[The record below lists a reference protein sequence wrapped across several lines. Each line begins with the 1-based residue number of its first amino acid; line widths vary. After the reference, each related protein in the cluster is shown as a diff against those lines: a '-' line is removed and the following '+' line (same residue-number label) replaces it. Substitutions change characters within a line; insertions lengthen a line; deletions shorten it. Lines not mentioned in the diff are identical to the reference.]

1 LDRANAT
8 GPTGS
13 NEQDDLRRVL
23 LVACRVGLVALACVV
38 VLWILWTA
46 RVALSPFILGMVVA
60 YILFPFVNRIERLI
74 PDKGILHHVRRTI
87 AVLVVYIAS
96 FGSLTLALM
105 TIGPAI
111 LQEITELIESIPDY
125 WESIQYEG
133 DYWFQRYE
141 EEVPRDIRRQI
152 ESNFDQLGST
162 VTDAL
167 RTGVLATIG
176 TVRRFLGIMLGL
188 LILPL
193 WIFYVLKDHR
203 QGSTLF
209 YNMWPAQVR
218 SDIRNIV
225 GIVDHVLGRYIRG
238 QLFLGIV
245 VGLVSGIGFWV
256 IDVQQPL
263 ALGVIAGILELVPI
277 LGPWISFFV
286 AAMVVLATDP
296 GKLIPVAILCFMVQQ
311 LENTFLVPRVQG
323 TAVSMNPAVIMV
335 LLVIGGSVGGIFGI
349 IAVVPIAAVG
359 RDVFLYIH
367 GRLSGRIAIDE
378 QTGRPRKGSQ
388 QALQPE
394 SRTPA
399 Q

>member
-1 LDRANAT
+1 M
-8 GPTGS
+8 
-13 NEQDDLRRVL
+13 RRVL
-23 LVACRVGLVALACVV
+23 LIACRIGLVALAILV
-38 VLWILWTA
+38 VLYIVWQA
-46 RVALSPFILGMVVA
+46 RIALSPFILGMVIA
-60 YILFPFVNRIERLI
+60 YILFPFVNRIERLM
-74 PDKGILHHVRRTI
+74 PDRGILHHVRRTI
-87 AVLVVYIAS
+87 AVLFVYIIS

-111 LQEITELIESIPDY
+111 LQEISELIENTPEY
-125 WESIQYEG
+125 WRAIQVEG
-133 DYWFQRYE
+133 DYWIRRYE
-141 EEVPRDIRRQI
+141 AEVPLDIRRQI
-152 ESNFDQLGST
+152 ESNFDQLWST
-162 VTDAL
+162 LTDAI
-167 RTGVLATIG
+167 RTGIMATIG
-176 TVRRFLGIMLGL
+176 TVRRFLGILLGL

-203 QGSTLF
+203 QGANLF
-209 YNMWPAQVR
+209 YNMWPVQVR

-225 GIVDHVLGRYIRG
+225 GIVDRVLGRYIRG

-256 IDVQQPL
+256 IGVQQPL
-263 ALGVIAGILELVPI
+263 ALGVIAGLLELVPI

-296 GKLIPVAILCFMVQQ
+296 SKLIPVAILCFMVQQ

-367 GRLSGRIAIDE
+367 GRLSGRIVIDE
-378 QTGRPRKGSQ
+378 QTGRPQRGSRPVSP
-388 QALQPE
+388 PE
-394 SRTPA
+394 SHTPV

>member
-1 LDRANAT
+1 MEPANAT

-23 LVACRVGLVALACVV
+23 LVACRIGLVALACVV
-38 VLWILWTA
+38 VLWIVWTA
-46 RVALSPFILGMVVA
+46 RIALSPFILGMVIA

-87 AVLVVYIAS
+87 AVLAVYIAS

-125 WESIQYEG
+125 WESIQQEG

-141 EEVPRDIRRQI
+141 EEVPRDVRRQI
-152 ESNFDQLGST
+152 ESNFDQLWST
-162 VTDAL
+162 VSDAI

-176 TVRRFLGIMLGL
+176 TVRRFLGVMLGL

-203 QGSTLF
+203 QGSQLF
-209 YNMWPAQVR
+209 YNMWPVQIR

-256 IDVQQPL
+256 IGVQQPL

-286 AAMVVLATDP
+286 AALVVLATDP
-296 GKLIPVAILCFMVQQ
+296 SKLIPVAILCFMVQQ

-335 LLVIGGSVGGIFGI
+335 LLVVGGSVGGIFGI

-378 QTGRPRKGSQ
+378 QTGRPRKGSRP
-388 QALQPE
+388 ALKPE
-394 SRTPA
+394 PRTPA